1 MIIEIEGV
9 MSEIPNIT
17 PAAIPALKSQ
27 LFNMAGES
35 SQSVAT
41 VAQSAAVSLS
51 GMTVKTSLQEGENES
66 LTAESVKAAADIGNR
81 VLQAVNKNLQFQ
93 IDEATNQVVVQ
104 IVDNETGEVV
114 RQIPTVEMLDFIR
127 AMKEQES
134 NIGKLYQDK
143 A

>member
-1 MIIEIEGV
+1 

-17 PAAIPALKSQ
+17 PAAIPALKSPS
-27 LFNMAGES
+27 FNVAGES

-51 GMTVKTSLQEGENES
+51 SVNVKTPVQESEDKS
-66 LTAESVKAAADIGNR
+66 LTAESVKAAADVGNR

-93 IDEATNQVVVQ
+93 VDEATNQVVVQ

-127 AMKEQES
+127 AMKEQET
-134 NIGKLYQDK
+134 NVGKLYQDK

>member
-1 MIIEIEGV
+1 
-9 MSEIPNIT
+9 
-17 PAAIPALKSQ
+17 
-27 LFNMAGES
+27 
-35 SQSVAT
+35 
-41 VAQSAAVSLS
+41 
-51 GMTVKTSLQEGENES
+51 
-66 LTAESVKAAADIGNR
+66 
-81 VLQAVNKNLQFQ
+81 VNKNLQFQ

>member
-1 MIIEIEGV
+1 
-9 MSEIPNIT
+9 MSEINIT
-17 PAAIPALKSQ
+17 PAAIQALTSQ
-27 LFNMAGES
+27 SSNMAGES
-35 SQSVAT
+35 SQSVA
-41 VAQSAAVSLS
+41 AIARSAAVSLS
-51 GMTVKTSLQEGENES
+51 NVNVKTPTQEGEDKS

-81 VLQAVNKNLQFQ
+81 VLQAANKNLQFQ
-93 IDEATNQVVVQ
+93 VDEATNQVVVQ

>member
-1 MIIEIEGV
+1 

-27 LFNMAGES
+27 SFNVAGES

-41 VAQSAAVSLS
+41 VTQSAAVSLS
-51 GMTVKTSLQEGENES
+51 SINVKTPVQESEDKS

-93 IDEATNQVVVQ
+93 VDEATNQVVVQ

-127 AMKEQES
+127 AMKEQET